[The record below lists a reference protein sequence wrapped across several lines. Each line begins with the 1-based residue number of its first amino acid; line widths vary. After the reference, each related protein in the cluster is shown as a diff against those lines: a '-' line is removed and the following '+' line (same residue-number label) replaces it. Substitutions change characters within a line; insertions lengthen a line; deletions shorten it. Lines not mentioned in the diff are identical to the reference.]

1 MGSAQNPHVLRVR
14 SGFSALSVAK
24 LPATITPTGID
35 SKLIRLFG
43 IAEQPPENDPCTLM
57 TAVKFMKANCLNIKR
72 VCIRIFLLILLWW
85 LDCQRFITASL
96 LIFSKIYFL
105 RCSGVM

>member
-1 MGSAQNPHVLRVR
+1 
-14 SGFSALSVAK
+14 
-24 LPATITPTGID
+24 
-35 SKLIRLFG
+35 
-43 IAEQPPENDPCTLM
+43 
-57 TAVKFMKANCLNIKR
+57 MKANCLNIKR